1 MPTEPEWP
9 IRKVWDLGELLVPLG
24 EFLENNHPLAPSPY
38 VSEWHEG
45 VLKKHLISAPANFLE
60 AVEQSKVYGVPIAPQ
75 YVATGWQD
83 LTAEEGYE
91 LMSNITISPCGEK
104 IQVPEKFRQLV

>member
-1 MPTEPEWP
+1 M
-9 IRKVWDLGELLVPLG
+9 
-24 EFLENNHPLAPSPY
+24 F
-38 VSEWHEG
+38 SEWHEG

-104 IQVPEKFRQLV
+104 IQVPEKFRQLVYRAQNWT